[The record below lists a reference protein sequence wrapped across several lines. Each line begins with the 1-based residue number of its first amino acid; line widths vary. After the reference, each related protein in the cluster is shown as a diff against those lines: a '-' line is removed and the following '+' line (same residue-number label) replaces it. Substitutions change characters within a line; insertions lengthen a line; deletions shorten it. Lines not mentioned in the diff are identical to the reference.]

1 MRKGQMKQTNTK
13 AQRAVFAAVVAATM
27 LVTFGALGGVG
38 LAKTAISVAQYQY
51 GGQEKVT
58 LCHKGKNT
66 ITVGA
71 PAVAAHKRHGDTVG
85 TCAAAKA
92 KAEAKAKAK
101 AETDAKAAAKAQAK
115 AKAAAK
121 AEAKA
126 KAASEKSKGKAKG
139 KAKKQESSASSS
151 STTSSG
157 DKGNKGNGKGDGK
170 G

>member
-1 MRKGQMKQTNTK
+1 MTEKRNATMRKGQMKQTNTK

-101 AETDAKAAAKAQAK
+101 AEKAKAKAEAKATAQAKAQAKANAKAAAKAQAK
-115 AKAAAK
+115 AKADAK

-126 KAASEKSKGKAKG
+126 KA
-139 KAKKQESSASSS
+139 SS
-151 STTSSG
+151 
-157 DKGNKGNGKGDGK
+157 
-170 G
+170 

>member
-101 AETDAKAAAKAQAK
+101 AEK
-115 AKAAAK
+115 AKAK

-126 KAASEKSKGKAKG
+126 KAKAEKAKAKAE
-139 KAKKQESSASSS
+139 KAKAKAEKAKAKAEAKAEAKA
-151 STTSSG
+151 TAKAEAKAKA
-157 DKGNKGNGKGDGK
+157 DAKAAAKA
-170 G
+170 

>member
-51 GGQEKVT
+51 AGQEKVT

-92 KAEAKAKAK
+92 KAKAEAKATAKAEAKAKA
-101 AETDAKAAAKAQAK
+101 DAKAAAKAQAK
-115 AKAAAK
+115 AKADAK
-121 AEAKA
+121 AQTKA
-126 KAASEKSKGKAKG
+126 KASSEK
-139 KAKKQESSASSS
+139 
-151 STTSSG
+151 
-157 DKGNKGNGKGDGK
+157 
-170 G
+170 